1 MKQTIEIGGMSCGHC
16 VKAVKDALAEM
27 DGVTTEEVRIG
38 RATVEFDPAQVPAG
52 SIAER
57 IRDAG
62 YTVLAT
68 L

>member
-1 MKQTIEIGGMSCGHC
+1 MRQTVEIGGMSCGHC
-16 VKAVKDALAEM
+16 VKAVKDALAEL

-38 RATVEFDPAQVPAG
+38 RATVSFDESTIPAD
-52 SIAER
+52 SIAEK